1 VYKGRKE
8 LKQELART
16 SFRMAKLLFLNPGK
30 EEEAMN
36 FLDKA
41 WNIYVE
47 LVPNG
52 KRRREDLDDSDFDDL
67 VSFWT

>member
-1 VYKGRKE
+1 MYRGRKE
-8 LKQELART
+8 LQQELART

-30 EEEAMN
+30 QDEAVT
-36 FLDKA
+36 FLQEA
-41 WNIYVE
+41 WNIYVR

-52 KRRREDLDDSDFDDL
+52 KRRREDLEDADFDDL